1 MKKWLRIGF
10 WSLFTILV
18 VVGMIYAGRQQK
30 EQALLEPTVFIKV
43 NGQDAF
49 LTKED
54 LLQRLRR
61 KGLIYPGQIYEKLN
75 LPEIE
80 KYIRSMSEVKNV
92 KVYADLG
99 EAWNIDL
106 EVRRPIARIFNS
118 QGESFYLDDEGFT
131 MAPSYLYTARVVV
144 VNGFIPDS
152 KHTESVFDI
161 INNDTLK
168 SIRVL
173 DDIYRISNYVCND
186 PFLRAQ
192 IGQIHR
198 EKDGDFVLIPQVGG
212 HRIVFGSANS
222 DEDVADKLKKL
233 RVFYEDGLPYEGWNT
248 YQEINLKYKNQIVCK
263 KKE

>member
-10 WSLFTILV
+10 WVLFAMAV
-18 VVGMIYAGRQQK
+18 VAGMVYAGRQQRA
-30 EQALLEPTVFIKV
+30 QTLLEPTIYIKV

-49 LTKED
+49 LTKGD
-54 LLQRLRR
+54 LMQRLQR
-61 KGLIYPGQIYEKLN
+61 KGLVYPGQTFEQLN
-75 LPEIE
+75 LPAIE
-80 KYIRSMSEVKNV
+80 AYIQSMSEVKEV

-99 EAWNIDL
+99 DAWNIDL

-118 QGESFYLDDEGFT
+118 QGESFYLDDEGHT

-144 VNGFIPDS
+144 VNGFIPDG
-152 KHTESVFDI
+152 KHSDPVFNI
-161 INNDTLK
+161 INNDSLK

-222 DEDVADKLKKL
+222 DQDVADKLKKL
-233 RVFYEDGLPYEGWNT
+233 RVFYQDGLPYEGWNT

>member
-10 WSLFTILV
+10 WGLFAMAV
-18 VVGMIYAGRQQK
+18 VAGMVYAGRQQRA
-30 EQALLEPTVFIKV
+30 QTLLEPTIYIKV

-49 LTKED
+49 LTKGD
-54 LLQRLRR
+54 LMQRLQR
-61 KGLIYPGQIYEKLN
+61 KGLVYPGQTFEQLN
-75 LPEIE
+75 LPAIE
-80 KYIRSMSEVKNV
+80 AYIQSMSEVKEV

-99 EAWNIDL
+99 DAWNIDL

-118 QGESFYLDDEGFT
+118 QGESFYLDDEGHT

-144 VNGFIPDS
+144 VNGFIPDG
-152 KHTESVFDI
+152 KHSDPVFNI
-161 INNDTLK
+161 INNDSLK

-222 DEDVADKLKKL
+222 DQDVADKLKKL
-233 RVFYEDGLPYEGWNT
+233 RVFYQDGLPYEGWNT